1 MQFSKFRARQAGMLA
16 LTTAILIAC
25 GGGGGGGEVSN
36 TSAASNRIASDTSTT
51 QETDLGF
58 GLDSQSLLQKFGYTA
73 QSALSS
79 ANVWLTTPDGSA
91 KLTQTNSV
99 AFSTLTSSNDPV
111 ITVDPTLKYQPVE
124 GFGASITDSSAE
136 VLYRLSEQ
144 NRENLMRS
152 LFDRNTGNGLN
163 ILRQP
168 IGGSDFVATAAYTY
182 NDIPADQTDYQMQ
195 QFSIAHDEQKILP
208 LLRQAKAINPSI
220 KIIASPWSPPAW
232 MKTNGSLVGGELKD
246 SPEIYKA
253 YALYFVKFIQA
264 YTAAGVRVDAITL
277 QNEPL
282 NRTPLGYPGMH
293 MSTYQ
298 QGELIKVLGPA
309 LKAANISTKILAYDH
324 NWTVH
329 PDDIAATPPGQPIE
343 TEYPAILLSNPQ
355 VAPWIS
361 GVAYHCYYGSP
372 VRQRELL
379 KAYPK
384 LAMYITECS
393 ASKSLGDS
401 AAKAFSDTLRFHA
414 RNLEVGGMR
423 NGARTVV
430 NWNIALDPDG
440 NPHVGGCATCIGVV
454 TIGPDQQVTQN
465 AEYYL
470 LGHLS
475 RFVKRG
481 ALRIASTSFGT
492 PEWNGQIMSVAF
504 RNPDGSTVLVV
515 HNENDAPKS
524 FSVKLGSQ
532 GFSYTLP
539 GGSVATFVWQ
549 GQADGENDYKLLD
562 PLQMV
567 ATANPPAPTNP
578 CCTVDVAAHMIDDD
592 ASTRWASGTGQE
604 PGHYVQVDMGR
615 SMELRRV
622 VLDAGTSA
630 GDYLRGYSVQL
641 SSDGTNWSTPVAT
654 GNGAGQITA
663 IDFPCQSARY
673 VRVTSTASVGNWWS
687 LADIRMYR

>member
-1 MQFSKFRARQAGMLA
+1 MRINKLKLSQLSSLA
-16 LTTAILIAC
+16 AIAAILIAC
-25 GGGGGGGEVSN
+25 GGGEVSN
-36 TSAASNRIASDTSTT
+36 STSSGIAATNTT
-51 QETDLGF
+51 EQTALETDHGL
-58 GLDSQSLLQKFGYTA
+58 GLDSKTLLEKYGYES
-73 QSALSS
+73 QGALTD
-79 ANVWLTTPDGSA
+79 AKVWLTTPDGSS
-91 KLTQTNSV
+91 KLAQTTSV
-99 AFSTLTSSNDPV
+99 AFVTAPNSSDPI

-136 VLYRLSEQ
+136 VLYRLSTQ
-144 NRENLMRS
+144 NRANVMRS

-168 IGGSDFVATAAYTY
+168 IGASDFVATAAYTY

-195 QFSIAHDEQKILP
+195 RFSIAHDEAKILP
-208 LLRQAKAINPSI
+208 LLRQAKSINPSI
-220 KIIASPWSPPAW
+220 QIIATPWSPPAW
-232 MKTNGSLVGGELKD
+232 MKTNASLVGGELKD

-253 YALYFVKFIQA
+253 YALYLRKFIQA
-264 YTAAGVRVDAITL
+264 YGAAGVRVDAITL
-277 QNEPL
+277 QNEPQ

-298 QGELIKVLGPA
+298 QAELIKVLGPM
-309 LKAANISTKILAYDH
+309 LKAAGIKTKILAYDH
-324 NWTVH
+324 NWSVH
-329 PDDIAATPPGQPIE
+329 PDDIAATPPGQPVE
-343 TEYPAILLSNPQ
+343 TEYPANLLSNP
-355 VAPWIS
+355 AAAAWIS
-361 GVAYHCYYGSP
+361 GVAYHCYFGSP

-379 KAYPK
+379 KSYPQ

-393 ASKSLGDS
+393 ASKSVGDS
-401 AAKAFSDTLRFHA
+401 EAKAFSDTLRFHA

-430 NWNIALDPDG
+430 NWNIVLDPEG
-440 NPHVGGCATCIGVV
+440 NPHVGGCATCIGVLTV
-454 TIGPDQQVTQN
+454 GPDQKVTPN

-470 LGHLS
+470 LGHLA

-504 RNPDGSTVLVV
+504 RNPDRSTVLVV
-515 HNENDAPKS
+515 HNENDAPRS
-524 FSVKLGSQ
+524 FAVKLGNK

-549 GQADGENDYKLLD
+549 GQADGEKDYKLLD
-562 PLQMV
+562 PLQMT

-592 ASTRWASGTGQE
+592 ASTRWSSGTGQV
-604 PGHYVQVDMGR
+604 PGQYVQINMGR
-615 SMELRRV
+615 STELRRV
-622 VLDAGTSA
+622 ILDAGTSA

-641 SSDGTNWSTPVAT
+641 SADGTNWGTPVAT
-654 GNGAGQITA
+654 GNGAGQLTT
-663 IDFPCQSARY
+663 IDFARQTARY
-673 VRVTSTASVGNWWS
+673 VRVTSTASVGSWWS